1 MMSPLLYIESIFIRP
16 SCVRSLLSLARP
28 SRCASHIGCLRSA
41 MVWCIYDDRRF
52 DDANISRMD
61 AERCTMKL
69 RFTLTSFF
77 IQGRMS
83 RLSPMA
89 ISTVLSI
96 LPTKTRFRNAESNI
110 ISRWLEI
117 HKAFFKF
124 STFSISDVS
133 PAENFLSSP

>member
-1 MMSPLLYIESIFIRP
+1 MFSSLSASTILPLVYIVSILMRP
-16 SCVRSLLSLARP
+16 SWVRSLLSLARP

-89 ISTVLSI
+89 ISTVLPMCS
-96 LPTKTRFRNAESNI
+96 TNRMHRKAESRMM
-110 ISRWLEI
+110 SLWFEI
-117 HKAFFKF
+117 HKALCR
-124 STFSISDVS
+124 
-133 PAENFLSSP
+133 LSLLS